1 MNRPPPDCMALMKR
15 IHDVIEKNANSNLM
29 RYDITFSQLHMLMT
43 LDREEERG
51 NNAVKLKDLE
61 RYFGVAQSTA
71 AGIVVRLEKKG
82 FVTSFTDDEDRRC
95 KWLRITE
102 AGRAVCRGTKE
113 SIDENQRRFLS
124 SLTPEEAEEFTRLL
138 RKVYDAIK

>member
-1 MNRPPPDCMALMKR
+1 MNRHPPDCMELMKR

-29 RYDITFSQLHMLMT
+29 CHGITFSQLHMLMT

-51 NNAVKLKDLE
+51 NSSVKLKDLE

-82 FVTSFTDDEDRRC
+82 FITSFTDDGDRRIKC
-95 KWLRITE
+95 LRITE
-102 AGRAVCRGTKE
+102 AGRAVCRSTKASIEE
-113 SIDENQRRFLS
+113 SERRFLS
-124 SLTPEEAEEFTRLL
+124 SLTPEEEAEFTRLL
-138 RKVYDAIK
+138 RKVYHAIQ